1 MFVLI
6 IKLLYCIKVFNQV
19 LFAFYR
25 DENGNPRTARD
36 PNTGLPIKYDR
47 QESTYVSSICID
59 PVVPFASVVIFYELS
74 CSIKSPIH

>member
-36 PNTGLPIKYDR
+36 PNTGLPMNYDIE
-47 QESTYVSSICID
+47 ESAYVSFICID
-59 PVVPFASVVIFYELS
+59 HVVPFLCMWLFFMN
-74 CSIKSPIH
+74 